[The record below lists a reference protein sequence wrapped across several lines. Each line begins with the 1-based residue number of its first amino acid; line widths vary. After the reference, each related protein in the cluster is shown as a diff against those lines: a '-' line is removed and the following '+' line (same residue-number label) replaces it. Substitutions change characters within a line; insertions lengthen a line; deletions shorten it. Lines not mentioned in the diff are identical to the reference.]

1 MPEGID
7 IDSFG
12 YVYVADTDNHNVQ
25 LFAPNWDLPLRLE
38 EDVFQ
43 AMIIIINIIVVKVE
57 YQKHTKISWGWL
69 VGRCF
74 TIY

>member
-25 LFAPNWDLPLRLE
+25 LFAPN
-38 EDVFQ
+38 
-43 AMIIIINIIVVKVE
+43 
-57 YQKHTKISWGWL
+57 
-69 VGRCF
+69 
-74 TIY
+74 